1 MFTKVLVAEDLK
13 SINHGVISVLDKLN
27 IKNRVDSQY
36 CDDAYLKLK
45 RSFIDEEPFQL
56 LITDLSFKKD
66 YRNEE
71 LKGGEELITK
81 IKKEYPQLKIIAY
94 SIEDRAQKINSLFT
108 QLKIDAYVCKGR
120 KGLQELEQAILNVYN
135 NKTFLSLEVKDA
147 ISDPNQLEIDDLDLE
162 IISAL
167 SKGLSQ
173 EQISSLLK
181 EKNMSPNSLSTI
193 EKRLNKLRIQ
203 FQANNVTH
211 LVSML
216 KDLGFI

>member
-1 MFTKVLVAEDLK
+1 
-13 SINHGVISVLDKLN
+13 
-27 IKNRVDSQY
+27 
-36 CDDAYLKLK
+36 
-45 RSFIDEEPFQL
+45 
-56 LITDLSFKKD
+56 
-66 YRNEE
+66 
-71 LKGGEELITK
+71 
-81 IKKEYPQLKIIAY
+81 
-94 SIEDRAQKINSLFT
+94 
-108 QLKIDAYVCKGR
+108 VCKGR

-216 KDLGFI
+216 KDLSFI

>member
-45 RSFIDEEPFQL
+45 RSFMDGEPFQL
-56 LITDLSFKKD
+56 LITDLSFKQD

-71 LKGGEELITK
+71 LKGGEELIAK
-81 IKKEYPQLKIIAY
+81 VIAY
-94 SIEDRAQKINSLFT
+94 SIEDRAQKINSLFS

-135 NKTFLSLEVKDA
+135 DETFLSLEVKDA